1 MTDRPVRVGVI
12 GTGSM
17 GKNHAR
23 VYRELQSTELVGIH
37 DTDSERM
44 AEVAETFETEPRS
57 FAELLGEVEAA
68 SIAVPTEHHYQA
80 AQSCIEAGLD
90 ILVEKPFVDSVQRGE
105 QLVDFAETQDVTIQ
119 VGHIERFNPAVEALF
134 SLEDDL
140 ELIGVEARRLSPPT
154 DRPID
159 QSVVLDLMIHDID
172 LLLQLL
178 GSAVELSA
186 HGTDDGEYAT
196 ATFESTSGQLGRL
209 TASRVTQE
217 KVRKLTLT
225 TVDSRIV
232 VDFINQ
238 AIDIRRQSVPEYVR
252 KDGSVNYRHETVVE
266 NLVVENREPL
276 KNQLASFASAVRGE
290 HDPAVSGQ
298 DGLRAVELAQRIEG
312 LIDVPRNPRPAVKIH

>member
-57 FAELLGEVEAA
+57 FAELLEEVEAA